1 MKSGCDQRFV
11 RVTKATMW
19 YHNNQCAAAAR
30 AGRKEEVASTDICV
44 DVAKAAV
51 IALTSLRRKKH

>member
-1 MKSGCDQRFV
+1 MISVLLELQRLPCGIII
-11 RVTKATMW
+11 
-19 YHNNQCAAAAR
+19 HCQCAAAAR